1 MCLTA
6 AVRPR
11 APLTLGDPHPLTHHT
26 RLTYGCVF
34 GASPRTSR
42 NKRGVSASPD
52 PTRNMSGSD
61 PAKAT
66 VDALLSTHLVN
77 LSRNRASLVW
87 AFYPEE
93 PGKYMHVFD
102 GGQSNGAKLVVCQVC
117 HAEGLT
123 AAEASKLSGIKQS
136 GVFKYHWR
144 TGQRSLTEHVE
155 KRHGDLLD
163 AIKAEKAAKISG
175 ATAPDATAVTA
186 TAAAASTVAARAGVK
201 RPRGDAD
208 ASPSRPP
215 VDAPF
220 ATAAASAAATL
231 VAAARAN
238 TAAVGANTAAVGP
251 SVGGVPPAD
260 VRVVDLRSD
269 TVTKP
274 TARMRRAMAEAEV
287 GDDVFGDDPT
297 VDALERRMAEIF
309 GKEAAVFVPS
319 GTMGNLIAVGV
330 HCEVRGS
337 EYICGD
343 LCHITQYEQGG
354 TASLMGAHPRQ
365 LPNRPDGTIPLDKIE
380 AAIRANDQH
389 FPVTRVVCLENT
401 HNKCGGRVLPVE
413 YVDKVVAA
421 CKSRGVATH
430 MDGARL
436 WNAAAASGLDPA
448 RLLQGVDS
456 ASVCLSKG
464 LGAPVGSV
472 ILGTAAFA
480 AKCRRLRKACGGTMR
495 QVGTLAA
502 AALAAHDE
510 IFPKMPTDHLRMT
523 ELASGLQKIK
533 GIRVQRP
540 VQTNICFVHLDDAFP
555 VAEVVERLGREAM
568 VRVVPWVGN
577 SVRLVTHHQIDR
589 DACARVLRGFE
600 SVMAGMRSDA

>member
-1 MCLTA
+1 
-6 AVRPR
+6 
-11 APLTLGDPHPLTHHT
+11 
-26 RLTYGCVF
+26 
-34 GASPRTSR
+34 
-42 NKRGVSASPD
+42 
-52 PTRNMSGSD
+52 
-61 PAKAT
+61 
-66 VDALLSTHLVN
+66 
-77 LSRNRASLVW
+77 
-87 AFYPEE
+87 
-93 PGKYMHVFD
+93 
-102 GGQSNGAKLVVCQVC
+102 
-117 HAEGLT
+117 
-123 AAEASKLSGIKQS
+123 
-136 GVFKYHWR
+136 
-144 TGQRSLTEHVE
+144 
-155 KRHGDLLD
+155 
-163 AIKAEKAAKISG
+163 
-175 ATAPDATAVTA
+175 
-186 TAAAASTVAARAGVK
+186 
-201 RPRGDAD
+201 
-208 ASPSRPP
+208 
-215 VDAPF
+215 
-220 ATAAASAAATL
+220 
-231 VAAARAN
+231 
-238 TAAVGANTAAVGP
+238 
-251 SVGGVPPAD
+251 
-260 VRVVDLRSD
+260 
-269 TVTKP
+269 
-274 TARMRRAMAEAEV
+274 
-287 GDDVFGDDPT
+287 
-297 VDALERRMAEIF
+297 
-309 GKEAAVFVPS
+309 
-319 GTMGNLIAVGV
+319 
-330 HCEVRGS
+330 
-337 EYICGD
+337 
-343 LCHITQYEQGG
+343 
-354 TASLMGAHPRQ
+354 MGAHPRQ

-510 IFPKMPTDHLRMT
+510 IFPKIPTDHLRMT

-555 VAEVVERLGREAM
+555 VAEVVERLEREAM

-600 SVMAGMRSDA
+600 SVMAGMRTDA